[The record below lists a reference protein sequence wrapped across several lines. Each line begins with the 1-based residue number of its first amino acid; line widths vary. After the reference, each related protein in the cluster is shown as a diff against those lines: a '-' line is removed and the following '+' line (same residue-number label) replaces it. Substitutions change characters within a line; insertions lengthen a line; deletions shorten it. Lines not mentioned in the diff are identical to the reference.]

1 VAPKGAIP
9 GKNRNVFSL
18 PKRLLVVAAHP
29 DDDTIG
35 CGGTIALVARSGGA
49 VRVAYVSDGSRS
61 HPGSRRFSPAR
72 IAVMRARE
80 ARASL
85 VILGVR
91 DEPIFFGLLD
101 GSLSSLGACARAATV
116 ERLGR
121 AIAAFDADMVLA
133 PWRRDPHPDHMAA
146 AALTSDAVSSLPSAP
161 QRLSYEVWL
170 PIRGTDADRPT
181 AHEAIVH
188 TIPLDAEVR
197 DQKRRAL
204 LAHATQTTGLID
216 DDPDGF
222 RIDEALLA
230 RWTGPSEIL
239 YESRVEETHAS

>member
-1 VAPKGAIP
+1 MFAFP
-9 GKNRNVFSL
+9 NRLF
-18 PKRLLVVAAHP
+18 VVAAHP

-72 IAVMRARE
+72 IAMMRARE

-85 VILGVR
+85 AILGVR
-91 DEPIFFGLLD
+91 EEPLFFGLLD
-101 GSLSSLGACARAATV
+101 GSLGSLTATDRAPTV
-116 ERLGR
+116 ERLAR
-121 AIAAFDADMVLA
+121 EIDAFDADMVLA

-146 AALTSDAVSSLPSAP
+146 AALTSDAISSLARVPHC
-161 QRLSYEVWL
+161 LSYEVWL
-170 PIRGTDADRPT
+170 PIRGADIDRPT

-188 TIPLDAEVR
+188 TISLDADVR
-197 DQKRRAL
+197 EQKRRAL

-222 RIDEALLA
+222 RIDETLLA
-230 RWTGPSEIL
+230 RWTGPREIL
-239 YESRVEETHAS
+239 YESRVEETHAR

>member
-1 VAPKGAIP
+1 
-9 GKNRNVFSL
+9 VFAFPS
-18 PKRLLVVAAHP
+18 RLFVVAAHP

-35 CGGTIALVARSGGA
+35 CGGTMALVARSGGA

-72 IAVMRARE
+72 IAMMRARE

-85 VILGVR
+85 AILGVGE
-91 DEPIFFGLLD
+91 EPIFFGLLD
-101 GSLSSLGACARAATV
+101 GSLSSLVASARAASV
-116 ERLGR
+116 ERLAR
-121 AIAAFDADMVLA
+121 EIATFDADMVLA

-161 QRLSYEVWL
+161 RSLSYEVWL
-170 PIRGTDADRPT
+170 PIRGTDVDRPT
-181 AHEAIVH
+181 VDEAIVH
-188 TIPLDAEVR
+188 TISLDADVR
-197 DQKRRAL
+197 ERKRRAL

-222 RIDEALLA
+222 RIDETLLA
-230 RWTGPSEIL
+230 RWTGRSEIL
-239 YESRVEETHAS
+239 YESRVEEPHAS